1 MKMVVN
7 SWEKRSRSLKSWRS
21 TRTVTSR
28 KYVEKI
34 QNWGGAGLLF
44 GFDHP
49 SSMTCPSLSEKH
61 EVGIVCRAPE
71 NNTHREAPH
80 KKCGCGCESCS
91 KPPISIANSPL
102 PSRLDSQSTVRFRI
116 VRPRIES
123 EEQRTLCFFE
133 RSSVRS
139 RRKRT
144 RFPFRT
150 MSSAFAGQVVGNA
163 VASVEPNS

>member
-1 MKMVVN
+1 MVVN
-7 SWEKRSRSLKSWRS
+7 SWGKRSRPFESWRS

-123 EEQRTLCFFE
+123 EEQRALCFFE